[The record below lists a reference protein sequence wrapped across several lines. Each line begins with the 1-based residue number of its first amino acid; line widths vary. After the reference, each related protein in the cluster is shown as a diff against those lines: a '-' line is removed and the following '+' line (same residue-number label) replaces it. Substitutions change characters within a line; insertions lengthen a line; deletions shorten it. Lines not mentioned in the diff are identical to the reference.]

1 MKKPIPVLLIEDNPT
16 DVYVIKQVLK
26 QSGLEQGLQVA
37 TDGAQAMDLWQSIQA
52 QHETQNGTQ
61 NDAHQMCPTLVLL
74 DLNIPKVSGRE
85 ILARIRSSPHCGS
98 VPVVVVTSSDS
109 PEDLAAIRALNASA
123 YFRKPIDL
131 SDFMELGKII
141 AQTLADRKVT

>member
-1 MKKPIPVLLIEDNPT
+1 MNKPIPVLLIEDNPT
-16 DVYVIKQVLK
+16 DVFVITQVLK
-26 QSGLEQGLQVA
+26 QSGLEEGLQVA
-37 TDGAQAMDLWQSIQA
+37 SDGAQAMDLWQSIQA
-52 QHETQNGTQ
+52 QNEANHNAHEI
-61 NDAHQMCPTLVLL
+61 CPTLVLL

-85 ILARIRSSPHCGS
+85 ILAHIRSSPHCGS

-131 SDFMELGKII
+131 SDFMELGRLI
-141 AQTLADRKVT
+141 AQTLADVKVT